1 MAYSALEAV
10 IVWLSAQGYRA
21 STVVPAEAPAE
32 FVTVERTGGT
42 VDGKVDHPTF
52 AIRTWAKTY
61 ARAEEM
67 ALEIR
72 NAAAL
77 GRKPTGIHAFTGI
90 TGPYPIPDEFTGT
103 PCQQLVLDASAQL
116 AI

>member
-10 IVWLSAQGYRA
+10 IAWLSAQGYRT
-21 STVVPAEAPAE
+21 STVVPADAPDE
-32 FVTVERTGGT
+32 FVTVERTGGA
-42 VDGKVDHPTF
+42 VESKVDHPAF
-52 AIRTWAKTY
+52 AIRTWAGTY

-77 GRKPTGIHAFTGI
+77 GSKPAGIHAFTAI

>member
-10 IVWLSAQGYRA
+10 IAWLSAQGYRA
-21 STVVPAEAPAE
+21 STVVPADAPDE
-32 FVTVERTGGT
+32 FVTVERTGGA
-42 VDGKVDHPTF
+42 VESKVDHPTF

-61 ARAEEM
+61 ARAEEL

-77 GRKPTGIHAFTGI
+77 GSKPAGIHAFTAI
-90 TGPYPIPDEFTGT
+90 AGPYPIPDEFTGT